1 MAEIKR
7 GYSEISPFFLRS
19 SPLANQGFEP
29 SEELMQFV
37 VTQTRVLIIGAGG
50 LGCELLK
57 NLAMLGIKSIDI
69 IDLDKIDITNLNRQ
83 FLFRASD
90 VGKYKSEVA
99 AEFVRKRCPGIEIKA
114 YLLLTQSRRKN
125 PRL

>member
-1 MAEIKR
+1 
-7 GYSEISPFFLRS
+7 
-19 SPLANQGFEP
+19 
-29 SEELMQFV
+29 MQYV
-37 VTQTRVLIIGAGG
+37 VRETRVLIIGAGG

-83 FLFRASD
+83 FLFRAKD

-114 YLLLTQSRRKN
+114 YAPLT
-125 PRL
+125 